1 MDTPRAAALG
11 AEIIQRGFE
20 EYHDAFRAT
29 TRRVKRRFERR
40 DWGGIRSDTVDRLKL
55 HPRSIEKTYRRLRQ
69 QLSLRLGDRALW
81 VALKDAYT
89 SEILGRG
96 DFEVAQTYYNS
107 LVRRFFPHLGVD
119 PEVDFVATD
128 FPPLPYAGWELA
140 SARTYPVRRVDSR
153 VVRKILEKADV
164 GAPFRDLEGDAEL
177 AAAAVRREI
186 REGLCG
192 HEIEAVDVLRPL
204 FLRNKGAYIVG
215 RVRCGEE
222 LMPLVLCL
230 VNNEEGVSVDAV
242 VPTQNEVSI
251 LFSFARWYFHAD
263 VRNPREVI
271 GFLHSILPRKRTSE
285 LYISLGYNKHGK
297 TEFYGDLVST
307 IRATDEQFVPAPG
320 KPGMVM
326 TVFTLPSYEFV
337 FKVIRDEFAPPK
349 NTTAAEVR
357 ERYRQVLRHDRVG
370 RLVDFQEFERLD
382 FPRQRFSDR
391 MLDELL
397 EEAGE
402 TVRLDGDRVVID
414 HLYIGRR
421 VTPLDIHLQ
430 AVPVEEAACA
440 VIDWG
445 WTLKE
450 LAAADIFAGDIQLKN
465 FGITRHGRVV
475 FYDYDELCP
484 LGECRFRKIP
494 PARNPEDE
502 LAAEPWFS
510 VKDED
515 VFPEEFPSFLGLDG
529 ELLETFSH
537 YHADLFEVAFWRD
550 AQRRN
555 QSGEVLDFFPY
566 SADRRL
572 HPPGAAA
579 FPIPNSCFSPV
590 AAAAG
595 ADAAGLG

>member
-1 MDTPRAAALG
+1 MDTQRAAALG

-20 EYHDAFRAT
+20 EYHEAFRAT

-40 DWGGIRSDTVDRLKL
+40 DWGGIRSDTVERLQE
-55 HPRSIEKTYRRLRQ
+55 HPRSIQRTYSRLLQ
-69 QLSLRLGDRALW
+69 QLSLRLADRSLW
-81 VALKDAYT
+81 VALKDSYT

-96 DFEVAQTYYNS
+96 DFEVAQTYFNS
-107 LVRRFFPHLGVD
+107 LVRRFFPHAGAD

-140 SARTYPVRRVDSR
+140 SARTYAVRRVDGR
-153 VVRKILEKADV
+153 VVRKILEKADLA
-164 GAPFRDLEGDAEL
+164 APFRDLEGDAEL
-177 AAAAVRREI
+177 AAEAI
-186 REGLCG
+186 RDGLRQELG
-192 HEIEAVDVLRPL
+192 DDEIEALDVLRPL
-204 FLRNKGAYIVG
+204 FVRNKGAYIVG
-215 RVRCGEE
+215 RARRGDRLLPV
-222 LMPLVLCL
+222 VLCL
-230 VNNEEGVSVDAV
+230 VNDDEGIGVDAV
-242 VPTQNEVSI
+242 LPTEDEASV

-297 TEFYGDLVST
+297 TEFYGDLVSA
-307 IRATDEQFVPAPG
+307 IRATDERFVPAPG

-337 FKVIRDEFAPPK
+337 FKVIRDRFAPPK
-349 NTTAAEVR
+349 NTTAEEVR

-382 FPRQRFSDR
+382 FPRRRFSDET
-391 MLDELL
+391 LEELL
-397 EEAGE
+397 SAAGE
-402 TVRLDGDRVVID
+402 TVRLEGDRVIVD

-421 VTPLDIHLQ
+421 VTPLDIHLRQSSVEQ
-430 AVPVEEAACA
+430 AAPA

-445 WTLKE
+445 RSLKE

-465 FGITRHGRVV
+465 FGLTRHGRVV

-484 LGECRFRKIP
+484 LGDCRFRRIP
-494 PARNPEDE
+494 LPRTPEDE
-502 LAAEPWFS
+502 MAAEPWFS
-510 VKDED
+510 VAEED

-529 ELLETFSH
+529 ELFETFRRH
-537 YHADLFEVAFWRD
+537 HGELFDIDFWRD

-555 QSGEVLDFFPY
+555 EGGEILDFFPY
-566 SADRRL
+566 SSGRRL
-572 HPPGAAA
+572 GARSAPA
-579 FPIPNSCFSPV
+579 ET
-590 AAAAG
+590 
-595 ADAAGLG
+595 ADAGLPG

>member
-1 MDTPRAAALG
+1 MHLNLLGTDRAAALG

-40 DWGGIRSDTVDRLKL
+40 DWGGIRSDTVERLKL
-55 HPRSIEKTYRRLRQ
+55 HPRSIDRTYRRLRQ
-69 QLSLRLGDRALW
+69 ELSLRLGDRALW

-96 DFEVAQTYYNS
+96 DFEVAQTYFNS
-107 LVRRFFPHLGVD
+107 LVRRFFPHAGVD
-119 PEVDFVATD
+119 PAVDFVATD

-140 SARTYPVRRVDSR
+140 SARTYAVRRVDSR
-153 VVRKILEKADV
+153 VVRKILEKADID
-164 GAPFRDLEGDAEL
+164 APFRDIEQDAEL
-177 AAAAVRREI
+177 ASRAIRQGLREAL
-186 REGLCG
+186 GDD
-192 HEIEAVDVLRPL
+192 EIEAIDVLRPL
-204 FLRNKGAYIVG
+204 FLRNKGAYVVG
-215 RVRCGEE
+215 RARRGDE
-222 LMPLVLCL
+222 LLPLVLCL
-230 VNNEEGVSVDAV
+230 VNDEEGVGVDAV
-242 VPTQNEVSI
+242 LPTENEASI

-349 NTTAAEVR
+349 TATAADVR
-357 ERYRQVLRHDRVG
+357 AAYRQVLRHDRVG
-370 RLVDFQEFERLD
+370 RLVDYQEFERLD
-382 FPRQRFSDR
+382 FPRERFSDGF
-391 MLDELL
+391 LEQLL
-397 EEAGE
+397 SEAGE
-402 TVRLDGDRVVID
+402 TVKVDGDRVVVD

-421 VTPLDIHLQ
+421 VTPLDIHLGS
-430 AVPVEEAACA
+430 VPIAEATCA

-465 FGITRHGRVV
+465 FGVTRHGRVV

-484 LGECRFRKIP
+484 LSECRFRKIP
-494 PARNPEDE
+494 PPRNPEDE

-515 VFPEEFPSFLGLDG
+515 VFPEEFSSFLGLDG
-529 ELLETFSH
+529 ELFETFRRHHS
-537 YHADLFEVAFWRD
+537 DLFEVAFWRD
-550 AQRRN
+550 AQRSNRG
-555 QSGEVLDFFPY
+555 GEVLDFFPY
-566 SADRRL
+566 SPERRRQMQRADG
-572 HPPGAAA
+572 PAAEQR
-579 FPIPNSCFSPV
+579 V
-590 AAAAG
+590 
-595 ADAAGLG
+595 

>member
-1 MDTPRAAALG
+1 MDTKQAASLG
-11 AEIIQRGFE
+11 AEIILRGFE
-20 EYHDAFRAT
+20 QYHDGFRAV

-40 DWGGIRSDTVDRLKL
+40 DWTGIRSDTVDRLNL
-55 HPRSIEKTYRRLRQ
+55 HPRSIRRTYRKLRQ
-69 QLSLRLGDRALW
+69 QLSLRLADRALW

-119 PEVDFVATD
+119 PEVDFVASD

-140 SARTYPVRRVDSR
+140 SARTYAVRRVDQR
-153 VVRKILEKADV
+153 VVRKILEKADID
-164 GAPFRDLEGDAEL
+164 APFRDLDGDARL
-177 AAAAVRREI
+177 AAKAI
-186 REGLCG
+186 RQGLRDCLCG
-192 HEIEAVDVLRPL
+192 DELDAIDVLRPL

-215 RVRCGEE
+215 RARCGQE

-230 VNNEEGVSVDAV
+230 VNGEDGVSVDAV
-242 VPTQNEVSI
+242 LPTENEASI

-297 TEFYGDLVST
+297 TEFYSDLVST

-370 RLVDFQEFERLD
+370 RLVDYQEFERLD
-382 FPRQRFSDR
+382 FPRRRFTERTLKD
-391 MLDELL
+391 LL
-397 EEAGE
+397 RDAGE
-402 TVRLDGDRVVID
+402 TVKLEGDRVIVD
-414 HLYIGRR
+414 HLFIGRR

-430 AVPVEEAACA
+430 TASLEEAVCA

-445 WTLKE
+445 SNLKE

-484 LGECRFRKIP
+484 LSDCRFRKIP
-494 PARNPEDE
+494 PPRNAEDE

-515 VFPEEFPSFLGLDG
+515 VFPEEFPAFLGLDG
-529 ELLETFSH
+529 ELFETFREH
-537 YHADLFEVAFWRD
+537 HGDLFDTRFWRA
-550 AQRRN
+550 AQRCN
-555 QSGEVLDFFPY
+555 QGGEVLDFFPY
-566 SADRRL
+566 SSDRRL
-572 HPPGAAA
+572 RMGSAEKP
-579 FPIPNSCFSPV
+579 S
-590 AAAAG
+590 AG
-595 ADAAGLG
+595 VVG

>member
-1 MDTPRAAALG
+1 MTGVDRAAALG

-20 EYHDAFRAT
+20 EYHDGFRAT
-29 TRRVKRRFERR
+29 TRRVKRRFELR
-40 DWGGIRSDTVDRLKL
+40 DWIGIRDDTVERLNL
-55 HPRSIEKTYRRLRQ
+55 HPRSIGQTYRRLRQ
-69 QLSLRLGDRALW
+69 QLSLRLADRALW
-81 VALKDAYT
+81 VALKDCYT

-96 DFEVAQTYYNS
+96 DFEVAQTYFNS
-107 LVRRFFPHLGVD
+107 LVRRFFPHAGVD

-140 SARTYPVRRVDSR
+140 SARTYAVRGVDAR
-153 VVRKILEKADV
+153 VVRKILENASLD
-164 GAPFRDLEGDAEL
+164 APFRDLATDASL
-177 AAAAVRREI
+177 AARAIRAGLRR
-186 REGLCG
+186 GLG
-192 HEIEAVDVLRPL
+192 GDEIEAVDMLRPL
-204 FLRNKGAYIVG
+204 FVRNKGAYIVG
-215 RVRCGEE
+215 RARRGDR
-222 LMPLVLCL
+222 LLPLILCL
-230 VNNEEGVSVDAV
+230 LNDEDGIFVDAV
-242 VPTQNEVSI
+242 LPTENEASI
-251 LFSFARWYFHAD
+251 VFSFARWYFHAD

-326 TVFTLPSYEFV
+326 TVFTMPSYEFV

-349 NTTAAEVR
+349 NTTAEEVR
-357 ERYRQVLRHDRVG
+357 ARYRQVLGHDRVG

-382 FPRQRFSDR
+382 FPRQRFSDET
-391 MLDELL
+391 LEELL
-397 EEAGE
+397 REAGD
-402 TVRLDGDRVVID
+402 TVKLDGDRVIVD

-421 VTPLDIHLQ
+421 VTPLDIHLEEGP
-430 AVPVEEAACA
+430 AEAAAPA

-450 LAAADIFAGDIQLKN
+450 LAAADIFTGDIQLKN

-484 LGECRFRKIP
+484 LGDCRFRRIP
-494 PARNPEDE
+494 PPRNPEDE

-510 VKDED
+510 VNDED
-515 VFPEEFPSFLGLDG
+515 VFPQEFPAFLGLDG
-529 ELLETFSH
+529 ELFETFRRH
-537 YHADLFEVAFWRD
+537 HADLFDVEFWRD

-555 QSGEVLDFFPY
+555 KHGEVLDFFPY
-566 SADRRL
+566 AAGRRLRGGGGADR
-572 HPPGAAA
+572 PG
-579 FPIPNSCFSPV
+579 V
-590 AAAAG
+590 AISG
-595 ADAAGLG
+595 